1 MSEASRE
8 RLVGIADKQQYP
20 EDHSFSLSKSLI
32 KNIFCLGLGV
42 LRKSICVKKIS
53 FN

>member
-20 EDHSFSLSKSLI
+20 EEHSFSLSNPLI
-32 KNIFCLGLGV
+32 KNIFCLDLRV
-42 LRKSICVKKIS
+42 LRKSICLKKIS